1 MTSAACA
8 PGATRRPISARCMDI
23 ASVSAAGRTSAAV
36 ARRCGQTAPKMISPL
51 VALVAWRTRSGS
63 SLGPNAGQ
71 RTLLT
76 DAGFVLEPDFDR
88 LVFGVLGKLR
98 RDRCGKVFL
107 NASWASW
114 SVWG

>member
-8 PGATRRPISARCMDI
+8 PGATRRPISTRCMDI
-23 ASVSAAGRTSAAV
+23 ASVSAAGRTDGAKNV
-36 ARRCGQTAPKMISPL
+36 SPP
-51 VALVAWRTRSGS
+51 VALVAWRTRSP
-63 SLGPNAGQ
+63 LGPNAGQ

-107 NASWASW
+107 NASCASS